1 MAEECEAAAEVVV
14 AVDNL
19 STSEPSLPSLPSS
32 YDMLPSNPTYKDV
45 RPNVAIVPIFRILIG
60 SAIGIN
66 HVVPCR
72 ASLFVS
78 SEPMWKLQNPFM
90 LPSSSSR
97 HSSTPRTFP
106 AFPGPVPPCTHAL
119 RLKLRPT
126 EAKMDRPCRRP
137 PPRCEG
143 APLSTRCGVGPTASF
158 PDKEG
163 GDDDEDEDDEEDEDE
178 DNDGDDDGDD
188 EGVDESTASL
198 RVPVAPPTS
207 SSAPPVG
214 PVNTTDHPRDG
225 CPSCPARGQY
235 GCGAPGTA
243 AVPGASGTE
252 GVPSLPRSKDTQ
264 GQCSVCP
271 PPTASWK
278 MPPPAPPEPPA
289 ATPTAARSS
298 SVQYP
303 RGFGRPESAWVCDHA
318 ASPAGVPL
326 ALALV
331 VVVVVGVVV
340 VGVRRPLVEVEVE
353 VAAAAAAAAS
363 RADGRR

>member
-1 MAEECEAAAEVVV
+1 MAEEGEAAAEVVV

-19 STSEPSLPSLPSS
+19 STSEPSLPSLPSW

-45 RPNVAIVPIFRILIG
+45 RPNVAIVPIFRITIG

-78 SEPMWKLQNPFM
+78 SEPMWKLQNPFI

-106 AFPGPVPPCTHAL
+106 AFPGPVPPCTHTL

-143 APLSTRCGVGPTASF
+143 APLSTRCGVGPAASAASF
-158 PDKEG
+158 SDKEG
-163 GDDDEDEDDEEDEDE
+163 GDDDDDEDDEEDEDE
-178 DNDGDDDGDD
+178 DNDVGDDGDGDDDGD
-188 EGVDESTASL
+188 DESTASL

-235 GCGAPGTA
+235 GCGAPGT
-243 AVPGASGTE
+243 VPGASGTE

-264 GQCSVCP
+264 GQCRVCP

-289 ATPTAARSS
+289 ATPTAALSS
-298 SVQYP
+298 SVQNP
-303 RGFGRPESAWVCDHA
+303 RGFGRSESAWVLDHA

-326 ALALV
+326 ALALF
-331 VVVVVGVVV
+331 VVVVGV
-340 VGVRRPLVEVEVE
+340 VGVRRPLVEVE